1 LIYSQISGW
10 KMRVED
16 GRLKFIFCK
25 RASRYSEFI
34 ILIIESLRNYGRSRN
49 PDSGSAPYLDIK

>member
-1 LIYSQISGW
+1 
-10 KMRVED
+10 MED
-16 GRLKFIFCK
+16 GRSKHVFCK
-25 RASRYSEFI
+25 RANQYSEFI